1 MKNLIYLT
9 LIISLLSCQRTN
21 EKAQKIEETEFPVSV
36 SSPKYMPIEYKE
48 IYTAIISADP
58 LTNVFPDV
66 PGKFISYLVSEGQ
79 YVNKNQ
85 AIAKISRETPGLEFQ
100 DYIVQAPTSGKI
112 HLLNINSGQI
122 VSPIT
127 PIAQIYGNP
136 IAIIKLPSIHY
147 NKVKLGDK
155 VKLISEEF
163 KMEEDA
169 IIYYKSQIIDP
180 QSQTFEIR
188 CKVYKFPIG
197 AFAKAVITLDKK
209 DKALLVPTKAILGLD
224 KKYVFI
230 LDGNKVYKK
239 VIQIGISNEDWTEVR
254 EGLNSS
260 DKIVIEGQGVLSDG
274 SKVRV
279 VKYD

>member
-9 LIISLLSCQRTN
+9 LIISLLSCQRAN

-58 LTNVFPDV
+58 
-66 PGKFISYLVSEGQ
+66 

-100 DYIVQAPTSGKI
+100 DYIVQAATSGKI

-122 VSPIT
+122 VFPTT

-136 IAIIKLPSIHY
+136 IAFIKLPSIHY

-163 KMEEDA
+163 KIEEDA

-209 DKALLVPTKAILGLD
+209 DKALLVPTKAILG
-224 KKYVFI
+224 
-230 LDGNKVYKK
+230 
-239 VIQIGISNEDWTEVR
+239 ISNEYWTEVR
-254 EGLNSS
+254 EGLNPS